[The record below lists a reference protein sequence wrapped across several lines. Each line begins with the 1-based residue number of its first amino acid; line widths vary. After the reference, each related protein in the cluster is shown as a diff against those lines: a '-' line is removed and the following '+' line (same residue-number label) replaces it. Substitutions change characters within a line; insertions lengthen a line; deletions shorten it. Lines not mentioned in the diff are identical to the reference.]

1 MIRPFVQ
8 SESERERL
16 LAIMES
22 WLGTPFHAHAGIK
35 SVGVDCVRLAA
46 EVYKEAGLLGDCQFP
61 TYAIDAGQHRQDSM
75 LLEWLDQS
83 PHFECIEE
91 GREVGDLF
99 CFRFGRSAHHLG
111 ICAGGTRFIHALLR
125 RSVCYAS
132 LDDPTY
138 GRRLVATY
146 RPVIEN

>member
-1 MIRPFVQ
+1 MSRPFVQ
-8 SESERERL
+8 SESNRQRL

-35 SVGVDCVRLAA
+35 SVGVDCVRLGA
-46 EVYKEAGLLGDCQFP
+46 EIYREAGLVEDCRFP
-61 TYAIDAGQHRQDSM
+61 AYTIDAGQHRQDSV
-75 LLEWLDQS
+75 LLEWLDRS
-83 PHFECIEE
+83 PSFESIEE

-111 ICAGGTRFIHALLR
+111 ICTGGTRFIHALLR
-125 RSVCYAS
+125 RSVRYAS
-132 LDDPTY
+132 LQDPTY

-146 RPVIEN
+146 RPVIKT

>member
-8 SESERERL
+8 SESERQRL
-16 LAIMES
+16 LAIIES

-46 EVYKEAGLLGDCQFP
+46 EIYKEAELLGDCQFP
-61 TYAIDAGQHRQDSM
+61 AYAIDAGQHRQDSM
-75 LLEWLDQS
+75 LLDWLGQS
-83 PHFECIEE
+83 PHFELIEQ

-111 ICAGGTRFIHALLR
+111 ICTGGSKFIHALLR
-125 RSVCYAS
+125 RSVRYAS

-138 GRRLVATY
+138 GRRLVTTY

>member
-1 MIRPFVQ
+1 MSRSFVQ
-8 SESERERL
+8 SESNRQRL
-16 LAIMES
+16 LTIMES

-35 SVGVDCVRLAA
+35 SVGVDCVHLAA
-46 EVYKEAGLLGDCQFP
+46 EIYKEARLLGECRFP
-61 TYAIDAGQHRQDSM
+61 AYAIDAGQHREDSM
-75 LLEWLDQS
+75 LLQWLDES
-83 PHFECIEE
+83 PSFERIEE

-111 ICAGGTRFIHALLR
+111 ICAGGAKFIHALLR
-125 RSVCYAS
+125 RSVRFSS

-146 RPVIEN
+146 RPVADT

>member
-1 MIRPFVQ
+1 MSRPFIQ
-8 SESERERL
+8 SESDQERL
-16 LAIMES
+16 LAIIES

-35 SVGVDCVRLAA
+35 SVGVDCVHLVA
-46 EVYKEAGLLGDCQFP
+46 EIYREAGLLEECRFP
-61 TYAIDAGQHRQDSM
+61 AYAIDAGQHRQDSM
-75 LLEWLDQS
+75 LLEWLDRS
-83 PHFECIEE
+83 PNFQRVEE

-111 ICAGGTRFIHALLR
+111 ICAGGSKFIHALLR
-125 RSVCYAS
+125 RSVRYAL

>member
-8 SESERERL
+8 SESDRKRL
-16 LAIMES
+16 HAFMES

-35 SVGVDCVRLAA
+35 SVGVDCVNLAA
-46 EVYKEAGLLGDCQFP
+46 EIYKEAGLLRHCQFP
-61 TYAIDAGQHRQDSM
+61 AYAIDAGQHRQDSM
-75 LLEWLDQS
+75 LLGWLDHS
-83 PHFECIEE
+83 PSFEHVEE

-111 ICAGGTRFIHALLR
+111 ICAGGGKFIHALLR
-125 RSVCYAS
+125 RSVRYAC